1 MQYVA
6 SSIYTE
12 TMKSWSSSQTADPA
26 NKICS
31 YVNQYILYV
40 EVKRNRV
47 VLINTIRLDS
57 VSYGYIMH

>member
-47 VLINTIRLDS
+47 VLITLFEF
-57 VSYGYIMH
+57 YLFE